1 MQVKPDWNL
10 IYPLSE
16 FYEQS
21 GLSLPSVARVEGQD
35 IPARYRSLLVHEH
48 DMTPTLED
56 AYRQYNFYDTHESS
70 CEKA

>member
-35 IPARYRSLLVHEH
+35 IPMRRTGACWC
-48 DMTPTLED
+48 MNTT
-56 AYRQYNFYDTHESS
+56 
-70 CEKA
+70 